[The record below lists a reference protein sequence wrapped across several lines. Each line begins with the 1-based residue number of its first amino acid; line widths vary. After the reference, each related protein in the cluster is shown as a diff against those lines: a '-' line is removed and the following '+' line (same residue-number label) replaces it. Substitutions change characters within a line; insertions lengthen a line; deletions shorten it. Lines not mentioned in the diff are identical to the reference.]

1 MGSSKKH
8 KEKDRE
14 HKHKRKHRSRDRSR
28 SKERKH
34 RDKSSRGSKGES
46 SKRAKYD
53 ESYAAQDAAAAA
65 AAAGISYMNRLDEG
79 QVVDTTL
86 DASGTTT
93 LYRLLG
99 HLVFCFLDLNS
110 FIYRG
115 VDAFHFPFSSSF

>member
-65 AAAGISYMNRLDEG
+65 AGISYMNRLDEG